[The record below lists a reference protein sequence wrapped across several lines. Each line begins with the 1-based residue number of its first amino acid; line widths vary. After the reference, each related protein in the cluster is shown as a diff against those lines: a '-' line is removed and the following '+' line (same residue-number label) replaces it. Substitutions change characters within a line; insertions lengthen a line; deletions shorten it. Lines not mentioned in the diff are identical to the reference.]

1 MSTELDSYSF
11 VSMFIGLKDTAED
24 LLKKKSKSKEKKGQS
39 VFEKEREKK
48 KEKRKKLKAD
58 GGDVKVSEV
67 GVILCNIYLVF

>member
-1 MSTELDSYSF
+1 
-11 VSMFIGLKDTAED
+11 MFEGLKDTAED
-24 LLKKKSKSKEKKGQS
+24 LLKKKSKSKDKKGQS

-67 GVILCNIYLVF
+67 HTVGVISRNIYLVF